1 MIAEIAFG
9 SLIGG
14 LYLKASMKQKGGGGA
29 NDHEK
34 IIRIAEACDLTKQ
47 GQSLRLH
54 RKTEEERFTEYVY
67 QIPPGLSFKKFEKH
81 IHEFQDG
88 LNIKKREYEFNRK
101 GLKELWR
108 YLKEGRFNRA
118 TFRRDIHNILFIKN
132 DIKKS
137 IKMSYDGML
146 HFKVFDKDMETM
158 IKLEDSFFDGCYDWR
173 VPLGDNGEEMLNWKI
188 GREHMAVAGGTRQG
202 KSQFIKLIITSL
214 LNLYPDQTEFSL
226 LDLKDGL
233 TLQRYEIL
241 KQTKHYAED
250 LHSATTLL
258 DSIYN
263 EMKQKMEQVK
273 QGGYETAD
281 EAGLGKKHFIIID
294 EAAELSPIIKKDERE
309 KRNKCQQR
317 LSEIARLGAGLN
329 YILIFCTQYPTVDV
343 MSKDI
348 KSNLNQ
354 VVCFKLR
361 SGNQSQ
367 VVLDEWGAEKLE
379 CPGRALVMDG
389 VARHKVQV
397 PLVGEDLIKRTI
409 QPHINIKPRK
419 DEKHAKDDSKET
431 TNREHTLVIEEV

>member
-67 QIPPGLSFKKFEKH
+67 QIPQGLSFRKFEKH

-118 TFRRDIHNILFIKN
+118 NFRRDIHNILFTKN

-146 HFKVFDKDMETM
+146 HFKVFEKDMETI
-158 IKLEDSFFDGCYDWR
+158 IKFEEFFFNGCYDWR
-173 VPLGDNGEEMLNWKI
+173 VPLGDNGEEMLNWRI
-188 GREHMAVAGGTRQG
+188 GREHMAIAGGTRQG
-202 KSQFIKLIITSL
+202 KTQFLKLLITSL
-214 LNLYPDQTEFSL
+214 LQLYPEQIKFSL
-226 LDLKDGL
+226 IDLKGGVSF
-233 TLQRYEIL
+233 QRYKSL
-241 KQTKHYAED
+241 MQTVDFAED
-250 LHSATTLL
+250 IYTATDTLNAVYEAML
-258 DSIYN
+258 Q
-263 EMKQKMEQVK
+263 KQKVIK
-273 QGGYETAD
+273 DKGFETAD
-281 EAGLGKKHFIIID
+281 EAGMFEKHFVIID

-309 KRNKCQQR
+309 RRNKCQQR

-389 VARHKVQV
+389 VSRYKVQV

-409 QPHINIKPRK
+409 QLHINIKPRK

-431 TNREHTLVIEEV
+431 TNREHTLIIEEV

>member
-14 LYLKASMKQKGGGGA
+14 LYLKASMKQKGGGGVS
-29 NDHEK
+29 DHEK
-34 IIRIAEACDLTKQ
+34 IICIAEACDLTKQ

-67 QIPPGLSFKKFEKH
+67 QIPQGLSFKKFEKH

-101 GLKELWR
+101 GLKELWG
-108 YLKEGRFNRA
+108 YLKEGRFNQA
-118 TFRRDIHNILFIKN
+118 TFRRDIHNILFTKN

-146 HFKVFDKDMETM
+146 HFKVFEKGIETM
-158 IKLEDSFFDGCYDWR
+158 IRFEEFFFDGCYDWR
-173 VPLGDNGEEMLNWKI
+173 VPLGDNGEEMLNWRI
-188 GREHMAVAGGTRQG
+188 GREHMAIAGGTRQG
-202 KSQFIKLIITSL
+202 KTQFLKLLITSL
-214 LNLYPDQTEFSL
+214 LQLYPEQIKFSL
-226 LDLKDGL
+226 IDLKGGVSF
-233 TLQRYEIL
+233 QRYENLI
-241 KQTKHYAED
+241 QTVNFAED
-250 LHSATTLL
+250 IYTATNTL
-258 DSIYN
+258 DAVYE
-263 EMKQKMEQVK
+263 EMLGKQKVIK
-273 QGGYETAD
+273 DKGFETAD
-281 EAGLGKKHFIIID
+281 EAGMFEKHFVIID

-309 KRNKCQQR
+309 RRNKCQQR

-329 YILIFCTQYPTVDV
+329 YILIFCTQYPTIDV